1 MKNSEQIRAHL
12 EALNEIFRNVCEN
25 DNINLDA
32 QTKIVDVPGMDS
44 FRILA
49 VVLEIEKVFDVDFDV
64 EKLFKTGDLSYILD
78 LISSRHQ

>member
-32 QTKIVDVPGMDS
+32 QTKIVDVSGMDS

-49 VVLEIEKVFDVDFDV
+49 VVLEIEKVFDVDVDV
-64 EKLFKTGDLSYILD
+64 EKLFKAGDLSYILD